1 MARPLSPEELA
12 PRQTL
17 MSDFP
22 RWAGGCLKIRTKTG
36 DVLPL
41 RLNQAQKYLH
51 DKLEEQLAKIG
62 RVRALTLKGRQQ
74 GISTYISLIRHSAF
88 AVHCTCS
95 NSRFW
100 R

>member
-1 MARPLSPEELA
+1 
-12 PRQTL
+12 

-36 DVLPL
+36 DVRPL

-51 DKLEEQLAKIG
+51 DKLEEQLTKIG
-62 RVRALTLKGRQQ
+62 RVRRMKGRQQ

-88 AVHCTCS
+88 AVHAAPAQTRVS
-95 NSRFW
+95 VA
-100 R
+100 